1 MKIFSEANNRGNKLL
16 DKVCDDSKSFL
27 NIVQIKTIMKKYE
40 ICTYMIIIMFAIFSC
55 KIDSSNRIASIVEE
69 WNNKEILYPH
79 QMTFTILGKDTIKT
93 FPIQNSK
100 YSIVTYVDSVGCMSC
115 KLQLRKWLI
124 FIEELDLRSNSSIP
138 VFFFL
143 HPKNVTEMIAT
154 LKRDQFGY
162 PICIDEKDSLNIL
175 NHFPTDMSFQ
185 TFLLDQKNRV
195 IAIGN
200 PIFNPQIKKLYFS
213 LLFDEHEIDTDS
225 SSKTEVALSD
235 SMIDMGNFSW
245 REKKERTV
253 LLKNMGD
260 VPLVINSVTTSC
272 GCTRIEYDKKPVS
285 SGESICIKIIYKAEH
300 PEHFNK
306 TITIYCNAKN
316 SPLRLRISGNAK

>member
-1 MKIFSEANNRGNKLL
+1 MR
-16 DKVCDDSKSFL
+16 
-27 NIVQIKTIMKKYE
+27 KYE
-40 ICTYMIIIMFAIFSC
+40 ICAYVIVILFVTYSC
-55 KIDSSNRIASIVEE
+55 KKDASNRITSIVEE
-69 WNNKEILYPH
+69 WHNKEIIYPH
-79 QMTFTILGKDTIKT
+79 QMSFTILGEDTIQT
-93 FPIQNSK
+93 FPVQNSR
-100 YSIVTYVDSVGCMSC
+100 YSIVTYVDSAGCMSC
-115 KLQLRKWLI
+115 KLQLREWLT

-143 HPKNVTEMIAT
+143 HPKNIKEMIAI

-162 PICIDEKDSLNIL
+162 PVCIDEKDSLNIL
-175 NHFPTDMSFQ
+175 NHFPNDMSFQ

-213 LLFDEHEIDTDS
+213 LLFDKHEIDADS
-225 SSKTEVALSD
+225 SYKTEVALSN

-245 REKKERTV
+245 KEKKERTV

-272 GCTRIEYDKKPVS
+272 GCIRVAYDKKPVA
-285 SGESICIKIIYKAEH
+285 SGGSICVKIAYKAEH

-316 SPLRLRISGNAK
+316 SPLRLKISGNAK